1 MPSNS
6 PGKHKITLTA
16 LCYGRGCSQ
25 FLAIHAAHRRLQI
38 RCRRCF
44 ASLVTQVCFAK
55 AFLNE

>member
-6 PGKHKITLTA
+6 PGKHKTTLTA
-16 LCYGRGCSQ
+16 LCYVRGCCR

-38 RCRRCF
+38 RCRRCS

-55 AFLNE
+55 AFSNE